1 MARRVTAAALNG
13 ITVSACSPSHIAP
26 GPAYRV
32 AHSPAVVVA
41 VGVDACK
48 TGWIAVAVDD
58 TGVVGAHFVPAITLL
73 PATVPEAG
81 VVAIDIPIGL
91 PESGRREAD
100 VVARARLGGRRNSVF
115 FTPPRAAVEAA
126 THAEANAVSVRLTGF
141 GVSQQSF
148 ALAAKL
154 REVDKW
160 VQQAPVPVYEV
171 HPEVSFA
178 VLLGAP
184 ASAPKKS
191 WAGVCERRRALESVG
206 LILDHVGGD
215 AALRAAVDDMLDA
228 TVAAWSGRRIV
239 RGQAVMI
246 PDPAPTG
253 PDGRPVAIWA

>member
-1 MARRVTAAALNG
+1 
-13 ITVSACSPSHIAP
+13 
-26 GPAYRV
+26 V
-32 AHSPAVVVA
+32 ADSPAVVVA

-58 TGVVGAHFVPAITLL
+58 MGVLAAHYLPGIASLTAIVPDAS
-73 PATVPEAG
+73 
-81 VVAIDIPIGL
+81 VVAIDIPIGV

-100 VVARARLGGRRNSVF
+100 LAARSRLGARRNSVF

-126 THAEANAVSVRLTGF
+126 THAEATAASVRLTGF

-148 ALAAKL
+148 ALAPKL
-154 REVDKW
+154 LEVDTW
-160 VQQAPVPVYEV
+160 VQTAPFPVYEV

-191 WAGVCERRRALESVG
+191 WAGMSERRRALESAG
-206 LILDHVGGD
+206 LTLDHIHGD

-228 TVAAWSGRRIV
+228 TVAAWSARRIA

-253 PDGRPVAIWA
+253 SRGRPVAIWA

>member
-1 MARRVTAAALNG
+1 M
-13 ITVSACSPSHIAP
+13 
-26 GPAYRV
+26 

-58 TGVVGAHFVPAITLL
+58 MDVLAAHYLARITSLTD
-73 PATVPEAG
+73 TVPDAS

-100 VVARARLGGRRNSVF
+100 LAARSLLGARRNSVF

-126 THAEANAVSVRLTGF
+126 THAEATAASVRLTGF

-148 ALAAKL
+148 ALAPKL
-154 REVDKW
+154 REVDEW
-160 VQQAPVPVYEV
+160 VEQAPFAVYEV

-184 ASAPKKS
+184 ASAPKRS
-191 WAGVCERRRALESVG
+191 WAGMSERRRALERTG
-206 LILDHVGGD
+206 LTLDHIHGE
-215 AALRAAVDDMLDA
+215 AAFRAAVDDMLDA
-228 TVAAWSGRRIV
+228 TVAAWSARRIA
-239 RGQAVMI
+239 RRQALTI
-246 PDPAPTG
+246 PDRAPAG
-253 PDGRPVAIWA
+253 PQGRTVAIWA

>member
-1 MARRVTAAALNG
+1 
-13 ITVSACSPSHIAP
+13 
-26 GPAYRV
+26 
-32 AHSPAVVVA
+32 VVVA

-58 TGVVGAHFVPAITLL
+58 MGVLAAHYLPGITSLT
-73 PATVPEAG
+73 ATVPDAS

-100 VVARARLGGRRNSVF
+100 LAARSRLGARRNSVF

-126 THAEANAVSVRLTGF
+126 THAEATAASVRLTGF

-148 ALAAKL
+148 ALAPKL

-160 VQQAPVPVYEV
+160 VRQAPFPVYEV
-171 HPEVSFA
+171 HPEISFA

-191 WAGVCERRRALESVG
+191 WAGMSERRRALERAG
-206 LILDHVGGD
+206 LTLDHIHGD
-215 AALRAAVDDMLDA
+215 ASLRAAVDDMLDA
-228 TVAAWSGRRIV
+228 TVAAWSARRIA
-239 RGQAVMI
+239 RGQALMI
-246 PDPAPTG
+246 PDPAPSG
-253 PDGRPVAIWA
+253 PRGRPVAIWA

>member
-1 MARRVTAAALNG
+1 VAQ
-13 ITVSACSPSHIAP
+13 SAE
-26 GPAYRV
+26 
-32 AHSPAVVVA
+32 VVVA

-48 TGWIAVAVDD
+48 SGWIAVVVDD
-58 TGVVGAHFVPAITLL
+58 TEVLAAHYLAGISSLTD
-73 PATVPEAG
+73 TVPDAS

-100 VVARARLGGRRNSVF
+100 VAARSLLGVRRNSVF

-148 ALAAKL
+148 ALAPKL
-154 REVDKW
+154 LEVEKW
-160 VQQAPVPVYEV
+160 VQQAPSRVYEV

-184 ASAPKKS
+184 ALAPKKS
-191 WAGVCERRRALESVG
+191 WAGMSERRRALERDG
-206 LILDHVGGD
+206 LTLDHIHGD
-215 AALRAAVDDMLDA
+215 AAVRAAVDDVLDA
-228 TVAAWSGRRIV
+228 TVAAWTARRIA
-239 RGQAVMI
+239 RGQALMT

-253 PDGRPVAIWA
+253 PRGRPVAIWA

>member
-1 MARRVTAAALNG
+1 M
-13 ITVSACSPSHIAP
+13 
-26 GPAYRV
+26 

-58 TGVVGAHFVPAITLL
+58 MGVLAAHYLPGITSLTE
-73 PATVPEAG
+73 TVPDAR

-100 VVARARLGGRRNSVF
+100 LAARSRLGARRNSVF

-126 THAEANAVSVRLTGF
+126 THAEATAASVRLTGF

-148 ALAAKL
+148 ALAPKV

-160 VQQAPVPVYEV
+160 VQQAPFPVYEV
-171 HPEVSFA
+171 HPEISFA

-191 WAGVCERRRALESVG
+191 WAGMSQRRRALECAG
-206 LILDHVGGD
+206 LTLDHIRGD

-228 TVAAWSGRRIV
+228 TVAAWSARRIAH
-239 RGQAVMI
+239 GQALMI
-246 PDPAPTG
+246 PDPAPAG
-253 PDGRPVAIWA
+253 PRGRPVAIWA

>member
-1 MARRVTAAALNG
+1 
-13 ITVSACSPSHIAP
+13 
-26 GPAYRV
+26 
-32 AHSPAVVVA
+32 VVVA

-58 TGVVGAHFVPAITLL
+58 AGVLTAHYLPGITSL
-73 PATVPEAG
+73 PATVPDAS

-100 VVARARLGGRRNSVF
+100 LAARSRLGARRNSVF

-126 THAEANAVSVRLTGF
+126 THAEATAASVRLTGF

-148 ALAAKL
+148 ALAPKL
-154 REVDKW
+154 REVDDW
-160 VQQAPVPVYEV
+160 VQQAPCPVYEV
-171 HPEVSFA
+171 HPEISFA

-191 WAGVCERRRALESVG
+191 WAGMAERRRALESAG
-206 LILDHVGGD
+206 LTVDHIHGD

-228 TVAAWSGRRIV
+228 TVAAWSARRIA
-239 RGQAVMI
+239 RGQALMI

-253 PDGRPVAIWA
+253 PGGRPVAIWA